1 MNVDLFIRRC
11 EMCNADFECMHPS
24 GAWQGSNN
32 CSKCVNEQQ
41 TLAEKAYTKENLNYD
56 LLD

>member
-24 GAWQGSNN
+24 GAWQGLNN
-32 CSKCVNEQQ
+32 CSKCINEQQ
-41 TLAEKAYTKENLNYD
+41 TLAEKAYTKEWK
-56 LLD
+56 